1 MKEINFNSRIFKMN
15 LSLKAIA
22 IYVYKRNIQQS
33 KSFSVFEL
41 RKEFRNGET
50 SIRSGIEE
58 LKSIDLIYETNDEMY
73 TFNYDMLS
81 EEPDKLIDSFAY
93 KNKDLRLGELGMY
106 IFLLHNSIKEGRRYN
121 KEFECYISR
130 NYSINE
136 LAEMIEDG
144 KFSIRNKINKL
155 IEYNLLNRYPI
166 YIDGKIERW
175 SVIIN
180 ASEKNLIILT
190 ASKRNFPEPNFIKQ
204 LNKKSKVIVNDPY
217 LIFKEINYLKLKD
230 KEKNEEYYL
239 TLLNEEIN
247 RFRFIYK

>member
-22 IYVYKRNIQQS
+22 IYVYKRNIQ
-33 KSFSVFEL
+33 KTKFFSVFEL
-41 RKEFRNGET
+41 RKEFKNGET
-50 SIRSGIEE
+50 SIKSGIEE
-58 LKSIDLIYETNDEMY
+58 LKSMDLIYESNDEMY

-81 EEPDKLIDSFAY
+81 KETDKLIDSFAY

-106 IFLLHNSIKEGRRYN
+106 IFLLYSSIKEGRRYN
-121 KEFECYISR
+121 EEFECYISR
-130 NYSINE
+130 NYSIDE
-136 LAEMIEDG
+136 LAKIIEDG

-155 IEYNLLNRYPI
+155 IEHNLLNRYPV
-166 YIDGKIERW
+166 YIDGQIEKW

-180 ASEKNLIILT
+180 TSEKNLIVLT
-190 ASKRNFPEPNFIKQ
+190 ASKRKFPEPNFIKQ
-204 LNKKSKVIVNDPY
+204 LNKKSKIIVNDPY

-239 TLLNEEIN
+239 TLLNEDIN
-247 RFRFIYK
+247 KFRFIYR